1 LPEGIWSETEF
12 FIEDFA
18 GLSVELDL
26 NKQLHIGRIDDCSSA
41 GAVEQMA
48 KQDKTFERIFIEVC
62 VQDRQRG
69 SIGEGDF
76 LSSPRMCP
84 AFDSTCERE
93 SQM

>member
-1 LPEGIWSETEF
+1 
-12 FIEDFA
+12 
-18 GLSVELDL
+18 
-26 NKQLHIGRIDDCSSA
+26 
-41 GAVEQMA
+41 MA
-48 KQDKTFERIFIEVC
+48 KQDKTFERIFIEVR